1 MKILVPL
8 NSKDYIDKFLEAGA
22 EEFYM
27 GFDDDDWYSEFG
39 SFSEINRMSG
49 FKKRANVFSLDE
61 AIEIADYLKRKN
73 SDLFLTINSP
83 RYDEAQLKWIEKY
96 FQKITKSKIQ
106 GVIISCP
113 ELLPIANKYGI
124 KTICSTM
131 SAVYNRDILN
141 YYKKLGANK
150 IIFPRD
156 ITIDE
161 IATMVKTDPELEYE
175 VFLMRNGCVFSDS
188 NCLCMHRD
196 PYKSL
201 CGMLSRSERKIV
213 SNDTDFIR
221 NQEYRVNSMLF
232 NNYYRKLSCAICALY
247 DFVHLGVNSG
257 KIVGRADEQEFI
269 LSDVKLVKQ
278 NIEIAKNA
286 NSREDFLQK
295 MIFPPY
301 LEQSCNLGYSCYYP
315 EIRFNK

>member
-1 MKILVPL
+1 MNILVPL
-8 NSKDYIDKFLEAGA
+8 NSKEYIDKFIDAGA

-27 GFDDDDWYSEFG
+27 GFDDDDWYTEFG
-39 SFSEINRMSG
+39 NFSEINRMSG
-49 FKKRANVFSLDE
+49 FKKRANRYTLDDV
-61 AIEIADYLKRKN
+61 IDIAAYLSTKN
-73 SDLFLTINSP
+73 AELFLTVNSP
-83 RYDEAQLKWIEKY
+83 RYSEAQLNRIELY
-96 FQKITKSKIQ
+96 LQKVANSKIS
-106 GVIISCP
+106 GIIISCP

-124 KTICSTM
+124 KSVCSTM
-131 SAVYNRDILN
+131 SAVYNNDILN
-141 YYKKLGANK
+141 YYKKLGVRK

-161 IATMVKTDPELEYE
+161 IAKMIQSNPELEYE

-201 CGMLSRSERKIV
+201 CGMLSHSERKIV

-232 NNYYRKLSCAICALY
+232 HDYYRKLSCAICALY
-247 DFVHLGVNSG
+247 DFVKLGVKSG
-257 KIVGRADEQEFI
+257 KIVGRADEQEFV
-269 LSDVKLVKQ
+269 LRDVKLVKR
-278 NIEIAKNA
+278 NIEIAQKA
-286 NSREDFLQK
+286 SCREEFLQK

-301 LEQSCNLGYSCYYP
+301 YEQSCNSGYACYYP
-315 EIRFNK
+315 EIRFDK

>member
-8 NSKDYIDKFLEAGA
+8 NSKEYIDKFIDAGA

-27 GFDDDDWYSEFG
+27 GFDDDDWYTEFG
-39 SFSEINRMSG
+39 NFSEINRMSG
-49 FKKRANVFSLDE
+49 FKKRANRYTLDDV
-61 AIEIADYLKRKN
+61 IDIADYLSTKN
-73 SDLFLTINSP
+73 AELFLTVNSP
-83 RYDEAQLKWIEKY
+83 RYSEAQLNRIELY
-96 FQKITKSKIQ
+96 LQKVVNSKIS
-106 GVIISCP
+106 GIIISCP

-124 KTICSTM
+124 KTVCSTM
-131 SAVYNRDILN
+131 SAVYNNDILN
-141 YYKKLGANK
+141 YYKKLGVRK

-156 ITIDE
+156 ITINE
-161 IATMVKTDPELEYE
+161 IAKMIQANPELEYE

-201 CGMLSRSERKIV
+201 CGMLSHSERKLV

-232 NNYYRKLSCAICALY
+232 NDYYRKLSCAICALY
-247 DFVHLGVNSG
+247 DFVHLGVKSG
-257 KIVGRADEQEFI
+257 KIVGRADEQEFV
-269 LSDVKLVKQ
+269 LRDVKLVKQ
-278 NIEIAKNA
+278 NIEIAQNA
-286 NSREDFLQK
+286 SSRDEFLQK

-315 EIRFNK
+315 EIRFK

>member
-8 NSKDYIDKFLEAGA
+8 NSKEYIDKFIDAGA

-27 GFDDDDWYSEFG
+27 GFDDDEWYDEFG
-39 SFSEINRMSG
+39 NFSEINRMSG
-49 FKKRANVFSLDE
+49 FKKQANRYTLDE
-61 AIEIADYLKRKN
+61 VIDIAAYLSSKHVE
-73 SDLFLTINSP
+73 LFLTVNSP
-83 RYDEAQLKWIEKY
+83 RYSEAQLNRIDDY
-96 FQKITKSKIQ
+96 LQKVANSKIS
-106 GVIISCP
+106 GIIISCP
-113 ELLPIANKYGI
+113 EFLPIANKYGI
-124 KTICSTM
+124 KTVCSTM
-131 SAVYNRDILN
+131 SAVYNNDILS
-141 YYKKLGANK
+141 YYKKLGVKK

-156 ITIDE
+156 ITVDE
-161 IATMVKTDPELEYE
+161 IARMIQANPELEYE

-201 CGMLSRSERKIV
+201 CGMLSHSERKIV
-213 SNDTDFIR
+213 SNDIDFIR

-247 DFVHLGVNSG
+247 DFVHLGVKSG
-257 KIVGRADEQEFI
+257 KIVGRADEQEFV
-269 LSDVKLVKQ
+269 LRDVKLVKQ

-286 NSREDFLQK
+286 SSREEFLQK

-315 EIRFNK
+315 EIRFK